1 MFNRLKRFCRRYFT
15 MPSANKG
22 DIMSHQQ
29 NQDLEYELNQAN
41 SQIVQ
46 LNQHIAEIELRQ
58 TLVAKLLSATNQNP
72 HVAQYFYLLHHDF
85 LAFANE
91 EDSLQDEAAVL
102 LELQAIGDE
111 LKLISSYPEFYKKR
125 SVAIA
130 GGFSA
135 GKSEFISS
143 LFQDTSVHLPIGIE
157 PTTAIPTYALNGSQ
171 NGLVGCSQ
179 NGGVINLLDI
189 DPNFQHKLSHNFIR
203 AFGFNLKSIMPF
215 VFLTTP
221 MQYAHLCFIDTPG
234 YNPADVADGHTSE
247 DIKTAEEFVQN
258 AEALLWLIG
267 MDSNGTIAKSDLD
280 FLDNVHQNVGKPL
293 YIVLNKADLRPQDQL
308 EDIMDEIVDT
318 LDDYDIEIVGISAY
332 SSIHKTEY
340 AYQKQSLFDFLNE
353 LDTPSDKHH
362 LILQRLYQ
370 IDEKYQRA
378 ILQTM
383 KESKQINAALSGLKL
398 DLLQEGFDDLGS
410 GLYEKISKMNALF
423 VSKHK
428 EEMLHKLTY
437 VVAQMEATINQ
448 LFEQESSLQR
458 KVWTIEEIEL
468 SDKFA
473 RLTQKDELPDELE
486 NSDSGSLK
494 EKKSSA
500 KQPKNATPNLKTRF
514 WQHWQNKNLD
524 ERTKKALNKMFD
536 EEKERFTA
544 SEWEEITGE
553 PDAALS
559 ILGRIGM
566 VRLVKNTADDSRDP
580 RSKIN
585 HRGFLWLYGQ
595 NRTDQTYEFVLPK
608 TNTTQLEGRTWRTY
622 DEFLSHFNHIN
633 LSDEQLEAI
642 EALIDG
648 EQFEFSMEDWEDL
661 YYGDYPALALG
672 RLVKNKVVSKNGGYY
687 VFN

>member
-1 MFNRLKRFCRRYFT
+1 MFNCLKRFFRRHFT
-15 MPSANKG
+15 MPSENKG
-22 DIMSHQQ
+22 SIMSHQQ
-29 NQDLEYELNQAN
+29 NQDLEHELNQAN
-41 SQIVQ
+41 SQIAQ

-72 HVAQYFYLLHHDF
+72 HVAQYFYLLNHDF

-91 EDSLQDEAAVL
+91 EDSLQDEAAAL

-111 LKLISSYPEFYKKR
+111 LKVIGSYPEFYKKR

-143 LFQDTSVHLPIGIE
+143 LFQDTSVRLPIGIE
-157 PTTAIPTYALNGSQ
+157 PTTAIPTYALNGEQ

-203 AFGFNLKSIMPF
+203 AFGFNLKTIMPF

-221 MQYAHLCFIDTPG
+221 MQYEHLCFIDTPG

-267 MDSNGTIAKSDLD
+267 VDSNGTIAKSDLD
-280 FLDNVHQNVGKPL
+280 FLDNVHQNVSKPL
-293 YIVLNKADLRPQDQL
+293 YIVLNKADLKPPHEI

-318 LDDYDIEIVGISAY
+318 LDNYDIEIVGISAY

-378 ILQTM
+378 ILQTI

-410 GLYEKISKMNALF
+410 DIYEKISKMNALF
-423 VSKHK
+423 VHKHK
-428 EEMLHKLTY
+428 EEMLHKLTH
-437 VVAQMEATINQ
+437 VMEQMEATINQ
-448 LFEQESSLQR
+448 LFGQEGSLKR

-486 NSDSGSLK
+486 NEVSKTNQCKQNSSSLHNIPS
-494 EKKSSA
+494 EKTIS
-500 KQPKNATPNLKTRF
+500 P
-514 WQHWQNKNLD
+514 
-524 ERTKKALNKMFD
+524 
-536 EEKERFTA
+536 EEKLKDLWESKGLPDDVTNTLMYLFQKSRLRGLRFSDQDYTK
-544 SEWEEITGE
+544 
-553 PDAALS
+553 AAKKYGIPVSQSRADLKS
-559 ILGRIGM
+559 L
-566 VRLVKNTADDSRDP
+566 LVCGIVKEVFVKQKN
-580 RSKIN
+580 
-585 HRGFLWLYGQ
+585 GFLWLS
-595 NRTDQTYEFVLPK
+595 K
-608 TNTTQLEGRTWRTY
+608 
-622 DEFLSHFNHIN
+622 
-633 LSDEQLEAI
+633 
-642 EALIDG
+642 
-648 EQFEFSMEDWEDL
+648 METE
-661 YYGDYPALALG
+661 Y
-672 RLVKNKVVSKNGGYY
+672 RLVVPRIRRKAKQSKAQHN
-687 VFN
+687 

>member
-1 MFNRLKRFCRRYFT
+1 
-15 MPSANKG
+15 MPSENKG
-22 DIMSHQQ
+22 NIMSHQQ
-29 NQDLEYELNQAN
+29 NQDLEHELNQAN
-41 SQIVQ
+41 SQIAQ

-72 HVAQYFYLLHHDF
+72 HVAQYFYLLNHDF

-91 EDSLQDEAAVL
+91 EDSLQDEAAAL

-111 LKLISSYPEFYKKR
+111 LKVIGSYPEFYKKR

-143 LFQDTSVHLPIGIE
+143 LFQDTSVRLPIGIE
-157 PTTAIPTYALNGSQ
+157 PTTAIPTYALNGEQ

-267 MDSNGTIAKSDLD
+267 LDSNGTIAKSDLD

-332 SSIHKTEY
+332 SSINKTEY

-378 ILQTM
+378 ILQTI
-383 KESKQINAALSGLKL
+383 KESKQINAVLSGLKL

-410 GLYEKISKMNALF
+410 GLYEKISKMNTLF
-423 VSKHK
+423 VVKHQ

-448 LFEQESSLQR
+448 LFGQEGSLKR

-486 NSDSGSLK
+486 NEVSKTNQGKQNSGSLK
-494 EKKSSA
+494 KKKSST
-500 KQPKNATPNLKTRF
+500 KQPENSTPDLKTKF
-514 WQHWQNKNLD
+514 WQYWQNENLD
-524 ERTKKALNKMFD
+524 KHIKIALDKMLA

-544 SEWEEITGE
+544 SEWEEISGH
-553 PDAALS
+553 PAIVLN
-559 ILGRIGM
+559 ILETKGM
-566 VRLVKNTADDSRDP
+566 VRLVKNTADNSSGNL
-580 RSKIN
+580 SKTTHFGDLLKVMLSAQKTTN
-585 HRGFLWLYGQ
+585 
-595 NRTDQTYEFVLPK
+595 QTYEFVLPK
-608 TNTTQLEGRTWRTY
+608 TNTTQLESRTWETY
-622 DEFLSHFNHIN
+622 DEFLSYFNHIN

-648 EQFEFSMEDWEDL
+648 EQFEFSMEDWQGL
-661 YYGDYPALALG
+661 YDGDHAALALG
-672 RLVKNKVVSKNGGYY
+672 RLVKNKVVSKNGSYY

>member
-1 MFNRLKRFCRRYFT
+1 
-15 MPSANKG
+15 
-22 DIMSHQQ
+22 MSHQQ
-29 NQDLEYELNQAN
+29 NQDLEHELNQAN
-41 SQIVQ
+41 SQIAQ

-72 HVAQYFYLLHHDF
+72 HVAQYFHLLNHDF

-91 EDSLQDEAAVL
+91 EDSLQDEAAAL

-111 LKLISSYPEFYKKR
+111 LKVIGSYPEFYKKR

-267 MDSNGTIAKSDLD
+267 LDSNGTIAKSDLD

-383 KESKQINAALSGLKL
+383 KESKQINAVLSGLKL

-410 GLYEKISKMNALF
+410 NLYEKISKMNALF
-423 VSKHK
+423 VVKHQ

-448 LFEQESSLQR
+448 LFGQEGSLKR

-473 RLTQKDELPDELE
+473 RLTQKDELPDELKKYAFRQPE
-486 NSDSGSLK
+486 R
-494 EKKSSA
+494 EK
-500 KQPKNATPNLKTRF
+500 
-514 WQHWQNKNLD
+514 
-524 ERTKKALNKMFD
+524 
-536 EEKERFTA
+536 
-544 SEWEEITGE
+544 I
-553 PDAALS
+553 
-559 ILGRIGM
+559 
-566 VRLVKNTADDSRDP
+566 
-580 RSKIN
+580 
-585 HRGFLWLYGQ
+585 
-595 NRTDQTYEFVLPK
+595 
-608 TNTTQLEGRTWRTY
+608 
-622 DEFLSHFNHIN
+622 
-633 LSDEQLEAI
+633 
-642 EALIDG
+642 
-648 EQFEFSMEDWEDL
+648 
-661 YYGDYPALALG
+661 
-672 RLVKNKVVSKNGGYY
+672 
-687 VFN
+687 

>member
-1 MFNRLKRFCRRYFT
+1 
-15 MPSANKG
+15 MPSENKG
-22 DIMSHQQ
+22 NIMSHQQ
-29 NQDLEYELNQAN
+29 NQDLEHELNQAN
-41 SQIVQ
+41 SQIAQ

-72 HVAQYFYLLHHDF
+72 HVAQYFHLLNHDF

-91 EDSLQDEAAVL
+91 EDSLQDEAAAL

-111 LKLISSYPEFYKKR
+111 LKLIGSYPEFYKKR

-143 LFQDTSVHLPIGIE
+143 LFQDTSVRLPIGIE
-157 PTTAIPTYALNGSQ
+157 PTTAIPTYALNGEQ

-267 MDSNGTIAKSDLD
+267 LDSNGTIAKSDLD

-332 SSIHKTEY
+332 SSISKTEY
-340 AYQKQSLFDFLNE
+340 VYRKQSLFDFLNE

-378 ILQTM
+378 ILQTI
-383 KESKQINAALSGLKL
+383 KESKQINAVLSGLKL

-410 GLYEKISKMNALF
+410 NLYEKISKMNALF
-423 VSKHK
+423 VVKHQ

-448 LFEQESSLQR
+448 LFGQEGSLKR

-486 NSDSGSLK
+486 NEVSKTNQGKQNSGSLK
-494 EKKSSA
+494 KKKSST
-500 KQPKNATPNLKTRF
+500 KQPENSTPDFKTKF
-514 WQHWQNKNLD
+514 WQYWQNENLD
-524 ERTKKALNKMFD
+524 KHIKIALDKMLA

-544 SEWEEITGE
+544 SEWEEISGH
-553 PDAALS
+553 PAIVLN
-559 ILGRIGM
+559 ILETKGM
-566 VRLVKNTADDSRDP
+566 VRLVKNTADNSSGNL
-580 RSKIN
+580 SKTTHFGDLLKVMLSAQKTTN
-585 HRGFLWLYGQ
+585 
-595 NRTDQTYEFVLPK
+595 QTYEFVLPK
-608 TNTTQLEGRTWRTY
+608 TNTTQLESRTWETY
-622 DEFLSHFNHIN
+622 DEFLSYFNHIN

-648 EQFEFSMEDWEDL
+648 EQFEFSMEDWQDL
-661 YYGDYPALALG
+661 YDGDHAALALG
-672 RLVKNKVVSKNGGYY
+672 RLVKNKVVSKNGRYY